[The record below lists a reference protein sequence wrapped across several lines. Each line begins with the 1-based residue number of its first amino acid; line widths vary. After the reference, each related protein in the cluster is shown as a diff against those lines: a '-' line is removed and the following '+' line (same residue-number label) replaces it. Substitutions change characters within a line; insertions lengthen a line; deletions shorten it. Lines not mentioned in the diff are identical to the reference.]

1 MNVRYTTVILT
12 VALAAGTGAAVASVV
27 QTSRVLEA
35 TGLHI
40 RGADGKMYA
49 RLESWVSQVEADGD
63 GQSLDTQGAHLVF
76 YDEGGRTR
84 LTLGMTSRGAH
95 VSFFDALGA
104 ERIKLHLDDVD
115 GPTLKLSDE
124 TGRALFET
132 GPQ

>member
-1 MNVRYTTVILT
+1 
-12 VALAAGTGAAVASVV
+12 
-27 QTSRVLEA
+27 
-35 TGLHI
+35 
-40 RGADGKMYA
+40 MYA

-63 GQSLDTQGAHLVF
+63 GQSFDTQGAHLVF

-115 GPTLKLSDE
+115 GPTLTLSDD
-124 TGRALFET
+124 TGRALFEA